1 MTKYLSIAVTGSVC
15 TLLLTTVVLAADAP
29 PRKTPRMGYKA
40 PDFTL
45 NALDGTPVSLSKL
58 LAKSSVVLVVL
69 RGYPGYQC
77 PNCTAQVGELIS
89 RADEFA
95 AANAEVVLVYP
106 GAAAKL
112 AEHAGEFLKS
122 GKLPARFTLLL
133 DPDYKFTDAYNLRLG
148 RAERNGLP
156 VHLRDRPPSHDPH
169 GKNQQNARRSGHGRR
184 SDQGAAVRVRNSEA
198 RPSHF
203 FALFASAVSAQQV
216 AGVEMNWSVPCGS
229 PLSNITCTGVER
241 VLTNHDPSSCCV
253 RNRNS
258 RPRWHSGA
266 VGAMPVA
273 MSTHSVCPVA

>member
-1 MTKYLSIAVTGSVC
+1 M
-15 TLLLTTVVLAADAP
+15 TVVLAADAP
-29 PRKTPRMGYKA
+29 ARKTPRMGYKA

-89 RADEFA
+89 HADEFA

-133 DPDYKFTDAYNLRLG
+133 DPDYKFTDAYNLRWDAPNETAYPSTFVIDRQATIRMAKISKTHG
-148 RAERNGLP
+148 DRATAEEVIKVLP
-156 VHLRDRPPSHDPH
+156 
-169 GKNQQNARRSGHGRR
+169 
-184 SDQGAAVRVRNSEA
+184 
-198 RPSHF
+198 
-203 FALFASAVSAQQV
+203 
-216 AGVEMNWSVPCGS
+216 
-229 PLSNITCTGVER
+229 
-241 VLTNHDPSSCCV
+241 
-253 RNRNS
+253 
-258 RPRWHSGA
+258 
-266 VGAMPVA
+266 
-273 MSTHSVCPVA
+273 